1 MGSKNMLQPAQHV
14 ELTLSKA
21 MIKLCYLPQLTVE
34 VTHHLKRV
42 RAQQLMLVSIEQGH
56 V

>member
-1 MGSKNMLQPAQHV
+1 MISENVLQPVQHV

-21 MIKLCYLPQLTVE
+21 MTLLCYLPQLTVE
-34 VTHHLKRV
+34 VTHHLRQV
-42 RAQQLMLVSIEQGH
+42 RARQLMLVFHRARH